1 MGFAILSMSTPQL
14 ISEEEPVCTAWQRF
28 VQGVILLFLALTAI
42 VLLHYLVPA
51 NPSKLQQQVRT
62 LTQQVQE
69 LQQQQEMPSLVLNR
83 YRNSICYIFGVYQ
96 IEFPHQAPTQRTRI
110 SGSGFVVADRLIATN
125 RHVAEPW
132 YGDPDADALLERG
145 ATPHLEKLVAY
156 FPGSPQPVNLT
167 PAALSSDGD
176 LAIVHMD
183 EDPGLNLKP
192 LPLAAQNPGPGEL
205 VAVVGY
211 PMGVLGMMAKA
222 PTPVYARLAFR
233 HDDQGT
239 ASELAALS
247 LIRPSATCGHLGDV
261 VGDKLIYDAPTAHG
275 ASGGPVFNS
284 RGEVIGVNAAYIDGF
299 SGGTLGISSQAL
311 RPLIQQARRRGF

>member
-1 MGFAILSMSTPQL
+1 MNPDHLTP
-14 ISEEEPVCTAWQRF
+14 EEEPVCTAWPRL
-28 VQGVILLFLALTAI
+28 VQTALVLFLVVTAAI
-42 VLLHYLVPA
+42 VARYWVTPNSA
-51 NPSKLQQQVRT
+51 SGDMQQQISR
-62 LTQQVQE
+62 LSAQVDE
-69 LQQQQEMPSLVLNR
+69 LQQEQAMPAQVLNR
-83 YRNSICYIFGVYQ
+83 YRNSICYILGIYQ
-96 IEFPHQAPTQRTRI
+96 VGFPGQKPLQRTRI
-110 SGSGFVVADRLIATN
+110 SGTGFVVADGLIATN

-132 YGDPDADALLERG
+132 YGDPDADALVAKG
-145 ATPHLEKLVAY
+145 ATAKLEKMVAY
-156 FPGSPQPVNLT
+156 FPGSPAPVTLT

-176 LAIVHMD
+176 LAVVRMTSPAGFD
-183 EDPGLNLKP
+183 LQP
-192 LPLAAQNPGPGEL
+192 LPLATERPNPGEL

-233 HDDQGT
+233 HDDQGA

-299 SGGTLGISSQAL
+299 SGGTLGVSSQAL
-311 RPLIQQARRRGF
+311 KPLIAQAQTKSF

>member
-1 MGFAILSMSTPQL
+1 MTAHELM
-14 ISEEEPVCTAWQRF
+14 SEEEPVCTAWQRF
-28 VQGVILLFLALTAI
+28 VQGIIIVFLALTAV
-42 VLLHYLVPA
+42 VLAHYLAPG
-51 NPSKLQQQVRT
+51 NSGKLQQQVRT

-69 LQQQQEMPSLVLNR
+69 LQQQQQMPALVLNR
-83 YRNSICYIFGVYQ
+83 YRNSICYIFGIYQ
-96 IEFPHQAPTQRTRI
+96 IGFPHHAPEQRTRI
-110 SGSGFVVADRLIATN
+110 SGTGFLVADRLIATN

-132 YGDPDADALLERG
+132 YGDPDADALLSRG

-156 FPGSPQPVNLT
+156 FPGSPEPVNLT

-176 LAIVHMD
+176 LAIAHMD
-183 EDPGLNLKP
+183 SDPGLGLKP
-192 LPLAAQNPGPGEL
+192 LPLAAENPGAGEL

-311 RPLIQQARRRGF
+311 RPLIEQARKKGF

>member
-1 MGFAILSMSTPQL
+1 MSANQL
-14 ISEEEPVCTAWQRF
+14 IAEEEPVCTAWQRF
-28 VQGVILLFLALTAI
+28 VQAVIILFLLLTS
-42 VLLHYLVPA
+42 VLLVHYLAPG
-51 NPSKLQQQVRT
+51 NSGKLQQQVRT

-83 YRNSICYIFGVYQ
+83 YRNSICYIFGIYQ
-96 IEFPHQAPTQRTRI
+96 ISFPHQPAAQRTRI
-110 SGSGFVVADRLIATN
+110 SGTGFVVGDRLIATN

-132 YGDPDADALLERG
+132 YGDPDADTLIDRG

-156 FPGSPQPVNLT
+156 FPGSPEPVNLT

-176 LAIVHMD
+176 LAIVHMND
-183 EDPGLNLKP
+183 DPGLQLKP
-192 LPLAAQNPGPGEL
+192 LPLAPQNPGAGEL

-311 RPLIQQARRRGF
+311 RPLIEQAHKKGF